1 MASASPAS
9 AASRSASMASARAG
23 LRRRRRRNRSRGGQK
38 RFAFSAFTRQLC
50 IARSI
55 RDPPVEFQFR
65 TVTPLWRGVIFSVT
79 PLWRGVNFID
89 PFLQSEVFAAIVH
102 GPKIRY
108 HLSPFVSTNDSRL
121 NREPRRI
128 GVRRCR
134 AACGSGTSDSG
145 ETPAETSTALG
156 LWMPSEASNDDPLA
170 CRRVAEEV
178 LVGVYTKR
186 QKNSMATLSDNK
198 NLGV

>member
-1 MASASPAS
+1 
-9 AASRSASMASARAG
+9 
-23 LRRRRRRNRSRGGQK
+23 
-38 RFAFSAFTRQLC
+38 
-50 IARSI
+50 
-55 RDPPVEFQFR
+55 
-65 TVTPLWRGVIFSVT
+65 VT

-89 PFLQSEVFAAIVH
+89 PFFQSEVFAAIVH

-108 HLSPFVSTNDSRL
+108 HLSPFIPTNDSRL

-170 CRRVAEEV
+170 CRRVAEEL

>member
-1 MASASPAS
+1 M
-9 AASRSASMASARAG
+9 
-23 LRRRRRRNRSRGGQK
+23 
-38 RFAFSAFTRQLC
+38 
-50 IARSI
+50 
-55 RDPPVEFQFR
+55 
-65 TVTPLWRGVIFSVT
+65 
-79 PLWRGVNFID
+79 
-89 PFLQSEVFAAIVH
+89 
-102 GPKIRY
+102 GPKFDTIY
-108 HLSPFVSTNDSRL
+108 PHLCPRMNDSRL

-170 CRRVAEEV
+170 CRRVAEE
-178 LVGVYTKR
+178 LIVGVYTKR
-186 QKNSMATLSDNK
+186 QKNSMATFSENK